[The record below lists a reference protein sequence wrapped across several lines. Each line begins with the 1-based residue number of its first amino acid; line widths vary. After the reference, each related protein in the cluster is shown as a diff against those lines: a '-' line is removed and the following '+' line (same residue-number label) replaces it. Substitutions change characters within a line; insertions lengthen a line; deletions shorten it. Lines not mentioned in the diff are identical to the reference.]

1 MAGQKRPALLLLK
14 APSACCADK
23 GRRVARE
30 AQEEARQYP
39 RGRWWG
45 LDPDWVGRRGQN
57 LRMGMCFGI
66 RANRIC

>member
-1 MAGQKRPALLLLK
+1 MQMR
-14 APSACCADK
+14 K
-23 GRRVARE
+23 GRRVTGD
-30 AQEEARQYP
+30 AQEEAGHYP

-45 LDPDWVGRRGQN
+45 LDLDGVGRRGQN

>member
-1 MAGQKRPALLLLK
+1 MAGQRRPALVLLK
-14 APSACCADK
+14 APACRADQ
-23 GRRVARE
+23 GRRVTGE
-30 AQEEARQYP
+30 AQEEAEQYP

-45 LDPDWVGRRGQN
+45 LDQDGVGRRGQN